1 LSPADV
7 PDPRYRIL
15 GLAVQIAA
23 YAPARR
29 NKYAYEARVP
39 WRLIIELRAAL
50 GDAGIDWRE
59 MHVARGAQD
68 AGIAHARSQEPPSAR
83 VAVSCFKGRERPR
96 IPGPL
101 LVGLAGSLA
110 GKRKR
115 ARWRS

>member
-29 NKYAYEARVP
+29 NKYAYEV
-39 WRLIIELRAAL
+39 RAAL